1 MNVNTVLVLT
11 RVFSLVMPAKR
22 SEESFRFLLFRY
34 IEKLER
40 LFLNNNNNNHNNNN
54 NSEKII

>member
-1 MNVNTVLVLT
+1 MNVNTVLVLR

-22 SEESFRFLLFRY
+22 SEESFRVLLFRY

-40 LFLNNNNNNHNNNN
+40 LFLNNNNNNNNNN